1 MCVCVCVCGSLCVA
15 VFLCFFLGGGG
26 GGLGGSPL
34 FFNRK
39 LSKLDLK
46 RLNIMP
52 EQSITSF
59 YPCYNY
65 ILERFV
71 LKEKALTK

>member
-1 MCVCVCVCGSLCVA
+1 MCVCVCGSLCV
-15 VFLCFFLGGGG
+15 VFFGFFFGGGG
-26 GGLGGSPL
+26 WGVGGGSPL